1 MTGEYTRER
10 RTDETAVVPNGG
22 PSRDY
27 TCVRSLKRR
36 GVAPLFAHTDTK
48 SVVLSSRYCGE
59 TLPLPSPTEALPAYR
74 DALLDVAARPDVET
88 IVPTRE
94 VVVYLLSKYSDSF
107 RDHVSLVVPPFET
120 LRTAT
125 DRLRLADAAEKAR
138 VPVPETRLLTEVDDW
153 DRRQIVKSRCN
164 LLVEEC
170 VDGFSSQRAGSV
182 DTVKHLPPGE
192 RPNVAKIIEEMDHV
206 PITQEFVPTDGE
218 YVFAALYDH
227 GEPVATFQ
235 HRQIRGDSYIGGGGV
250 YRKSV
255 FVEELETVA
264 RRLLDHLEW
273 HGLACI
279 EYMRHATTGE
289 FVLTEINPRMWKSLP
304 TAVRAGADFPAYY
317 WLAATGRVDTIEP
330 GYDLGVGTHSLYGE
344 VNYLLN
350 LLQDSSPHVDRPG
363 ISSTVRSVLSSIYE
377 EPSFDY
383 TRLDDPGPFLRGAAL
398 VLRNLL
404 R

>member
-1 MTGEYTRER
+1 MAGEYTGER
-10 RTDETAVVPNGG
+10 GADGAAVIPNSG

-27 TCVRSLKRR
+27 TCVRSLERR
-36 GVAPLFAHTDTK
+36 GVTPIFAHTDTR

-59 TLPLPSPTEALPAYR
+59 TIPLPSPTETLPGYR

-94 VVVYLLSKYSDSF
+94 AAVYLLSKYSDSF
-107 RDHVSLVVPPFET
+107 RDHVSFVVPPLET

-125 DRLRLADAAEKAR
+125 DRLRLADVAEKAG

-153 DRRQIVKSRCN
+153 DRRQIVKSRYN

-170 VDGFSSQRAGSV
+170 VDGFSPQRAECV
-182 DTVKHLPPGE
+182 DTVEHVLPGE
-192 RPNVAKIIEEMDHV
+192 RPDVAKLVEEMDHV
-206 PITQEFVPTDGE
+206 PIAQEFVPTDGE
-218 YVFAALYDH
+218 YVFGALYDR

-235 HRQIRGDSYIGGGGV
+235 HRQIRGDSYTGGGGV

-273 HGLACI
+273 HGLACV

-304 TAVRAGADFPAYY
+304 TAVRAGADFPSYY
-317 WLAATGRVDTIEP
+317 WLAATGRTATIDP

-344 VNYLLN
+344 VNYLRN
-350 LLQDSSPHVDRPG
+350 LIRDSSPHVDRP
-363 ISSTVRSVLSSIYE
+363 SSAATARSILASIYE

-383 TRLDDPGPFLRGAAL
+383 SRLDDPGPFLKGAAL
-398 VLRNLL
+398 VLRDLL